1 VIEAKN
7 HFEIGCANLRN
18 KQYEGALLAFVQA
31 SALDP
36 DYPLLRDGMVSAFFH
51 LGDRTTA
58 LVLAEALVCS
68 RPREA
73 NSWLVLCDIAR
84 RCERSGARFS
94 SGKAGV
100 RSSP

>member
-1 VIEAKN
+1 MQISQRKKFRGLRQSSSVYTGATPVIEAKN
-7 HFEIGCANLRN
+7 HFEIGCTNLRN
-18 KQYEGALLAFVQA
+18 KQYDTALLAFVQA

-51 LGDRTTA
+51 LGDRATA

-73 NSWLVLCDIAR
+73 NS
-84 RCERSGARFS
+84 
-94 SGKAGV
+94 
-100 RSSP
+100 